1 MTTGSKMV
9 CVYSL
14 TWLFDNAHVDGD
26 VDEKFENMEETSFLM
41 KNFSYMA
48 NRNYVISLI

>member
-1 MTTGSKMV
+1 M
-9 CVYSL
+9 YSL
-14 TWLFDNAHVDGD
+14 TWLSDNADVDGD

-48 NRNYVISLI
+48 NRKYVISLI

>member
-1 MTTGSKMV
+1 MATGSKMV
-9 CVYSL
+9 CMYSL
-14 TWLFDNAHVDGD
+14 TRLFDNAKVDGD
-26 VDEKFENMEETSFLM
+26 MDEKFDNMEEISFLM